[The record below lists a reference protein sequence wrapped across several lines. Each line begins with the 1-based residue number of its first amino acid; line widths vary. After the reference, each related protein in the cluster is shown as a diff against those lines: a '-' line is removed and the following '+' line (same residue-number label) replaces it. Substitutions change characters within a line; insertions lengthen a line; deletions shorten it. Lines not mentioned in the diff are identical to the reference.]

1 VCQIFSRHLQES
13 TQRMMSVVGMFQGR
27 RAVVA
32 DEGEAAAAGQ
42 RQENQLLR
50 PLTKFPSTFVLDCEV
65 VAVDSTT
72 GALLSMQSMGA
83 RGTRL
88 CVFAFDLLVCN
99 GEALVGLSLR
109 ERRERLR
116 REFGVELGRFQLVE
130 STDILATSGAAID
143 LEEAAG
149 GADELLT
156 VKMALGAAGE
166 AHAGTSKTEQQQ
178 RSGSRQPEEDGTR
191 QPEEDGTDNLVPGTA
206 AAGRIC
212 ALVRGLCADA
222 VAAGCEGLMAKSL
235 DGPTSLYAPALRSE
249 TSWIKLKRDY
259 LRQEGMGDTL
269 DVVPIAAWRG
279 SGRKAVSRTV
289 APLD

>member
-1 VCQIFSRHLQES
+1 
-13 TQRMMSVVGMFQGR
+13 MMSVVGMFQGR
-27 RAVVA
+27 RAVA
-32 DEGEAAAAGQ
+32 DEGEAAAGQ

-83 RGTRL
+83 RGTQL

-99 GEALVGLSLR
+99 GESLVGLSLR

-130 STDILATSGAAID
+130 STDISATSGAAID
-143 LEEAAG
+143 PEEAG
-149 GADELLT
+149 GADEPST
-156 VKMALGAAGE
+156 VKMALGGAAGE
-166 AHAGTSKTEQQQ
+166 AHTGTSRTEQQQ
-178 RSGSRQPEEDGTR
+178 RSGSRQPEEDGT
-191 QPEEDGTDNLVPGTA
+191 DNLVPGTAA

-259 LRQEGMGDTL
+259 LAAEGMGDTL

>member
-1 VCQIFSRHLQES
+1 
-13 TQRMMSVVGMFQGR
+13 MMSVVGMFQGR

-149 GADELLT
+149 GGAAAA
-156 VKMALGAAGE
+156 VRQPAARGRWHRQLGARYSRRWADLRARAGALRGRRRGRLRGLDGQE
-166 AHAGTSKTEQQQ
+166 PGRPHLALRACAAERDLVDQTQEGLPPPGGHGRHAGCGAH
-178 RSGSRQPEEDGTR
+178 RCLARQ
-191 QPEEDGTDNLVPGTA
+191 
-206 AAGRIC
+206 
-212 ALVRGLCADA
+212 
-222 VAAGCEGLMAKSL
+222 
-235 DGPTSLYAPALRSE
+235 
-249 TSWIKLKRDY
+249 
-259 LRQEGMGDTL
+259 RQEGGEQD
-269 DVVPIAAWRG
+269 
-279 SGRKAVSRTV
+279 GRPARLTNTPHLA
-289 APLD
+289 APLN

>member
-1 VCQIFSRHLQES
+1 
-13 TQRMMSVVGMFQGR
+13 
-27 RAVVA
+27 
-32 DEGEAAAAGQ
+32 
-42 RQENQLLR
+42 
-50 PLTKFPSTFVLDCEV
+50 
-65 VAVDSTT
+65 
-72 GALLSMQSMGA
+72 
-83 RGTRL
+83 
-88 CVFAFDLLVCN
+88 
-99 GEALVGLSLR
+99 
-109 ERRERLR
+109 
-116 REFGVELGRFQLVE
+116 
-130 STDILATSGAAID
+130 
-143 LEEAAG
+143 
-149 GADELLT
+149 
-156 VKMALGAAGE
+156 
-166 AHAGTSKTEQQQ
+166 
-178 RSGSRQPEEDGTR
+178 
-191 QPEEDGTDNLVPGTA
+191 VPGTA